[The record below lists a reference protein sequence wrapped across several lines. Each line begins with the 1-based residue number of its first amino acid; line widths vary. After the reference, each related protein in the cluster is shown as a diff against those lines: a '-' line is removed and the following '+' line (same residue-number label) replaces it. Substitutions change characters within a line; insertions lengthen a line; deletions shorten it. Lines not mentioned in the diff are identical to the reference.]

1 MPAPVYPPYPPGGM
15 LTPSY
20 GFGSGART
28 LGFNILGSPRS
39 SLGSQARVYN
49 YIKAREGPASLAKYE
64 RNLIL
69 YIWGGNSNP
78 YAHKR

>member
-1 MPAPVYPPYPPGGM
+1 MPALVYPPYPPNGM
-15 LTPSY
+15 LTPTY

-39 SLGSQARVYN
+39 SIGSQARVYN
-49 YIKAREGPASLAKYE
+49 YIKARGGPGAVQEYE

-78 YAHKR
+78 YPYKR